1 MEKVTVKGLTA
12 YTSQELRDRLK
23 SIISRYGGPLKEI
36 FNKFVDEKNL
46 VPIVVLEPTL
56 FQKLIKIIKSQRPYN
71 ILGTFD
77 GNKIYIVM
85 SYKNSFDLR
94 IYKTIVHEY
103 IHYIMKNYN
112 NHFVS
117 VNKDIIFKFY
127 ELFYTKYFKSETY
140 DNRLFSMFVDK
151 MHEQDLEGISF
162 LKNYR
167 ILEPSFKNHTLLDKK
182 EFEKKLDDLLDY
194 VYRTLRQKSVN
205 ITYPEIP
212 SLLRQCYTKLFGGYD
227 PLSRYD
233 QETHYPSEIVAKLS
247 VLRPRHPLVKKTL
260 EILLK

>member
-1 MEKVTVKGLTA
+1 MEKVTVYGFTA

-36 FNKFVDEKNL
+36 FNKFVDEKSL
-46 VPIVVLEPTL
+46 VPIVLESNI
-56 FQKLIKIIKSQRPYN
+56 FQKLIKIIKPHKFYG
-71 ILGTFD
+71 IFGTFD
-77 GNKIYIVM
+77 GNKMYIVM
-85 SYKNSFDLR
+85 SHKDILDLR

-112 NHFVS
+112 NDFIS

-127 ELFYTKYFKSETY
+127 ELFYTKYFKSESY
-140 DNRLFSMFVDK
+140 NKDLFSKFVEK

-167 ILEPSFKNHTLLDKK
+167 LLGPSFKNHTLLDKK

-205 ITYPEIP
+205 IKYPEIP

-227 PLSRYD
+227 PLKRYD
-233 QETHYPSEIVAKLS
+233 QEIHYPSEIVAKLS
-247 VLRPRHPLVKKTL
+247 ALRPRHPLVKKTL
-260 EILLK
+260 EILIR